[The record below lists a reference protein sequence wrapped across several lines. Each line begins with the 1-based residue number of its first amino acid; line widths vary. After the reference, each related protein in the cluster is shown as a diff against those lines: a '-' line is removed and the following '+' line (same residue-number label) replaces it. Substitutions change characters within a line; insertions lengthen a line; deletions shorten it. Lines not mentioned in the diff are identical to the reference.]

1 MDPYYELAYALESQ
15 SLSFFVGTGFSM
27 HLTDGAAPSWLS
39 LLKTCCEKIDGG
51 EELAEQL
58 FPNNNPIM
66 SLEECA
72 SIIKVKM
79 DSQGHCL
86 HTEISKVIGNLELGE
101 SGEETKE
108 VLEGLPA
115 VTFITTNYDL
125 LIEEELIGDDK
136 CTSYSIGY
144 PINRQ
149 AKDYQVYHVHG
160 SVKYPKKM
168 IVTAD
173 DYFRFINYP
182 DYFAKKVQTLIE
194 ESTTVI
200 IGYSL
205 GDVNFKAI
213 LNNIRSNRIHDIN
226 RQNLF
231 FLSRNPVDKNI
242 KDYYD
247 RSYGLRVI
255 ESTDVEGFLRKIDA
269 KHEQIKE
276 RVSRSRDLLMPV
288 LEGKKRFTDSYLKK
302 RDSFYE
308 IIATLS
314 SNGIIVSHSKVV
326 KFLKD
331 IFERKRGFTRVTG
344 AWQQYKHLA
353 GWLVHIGAI
362 MDIKGTPLEEAYLKA
377 VEASFD
383 NMSKRK
389 IMGKSWD
396 SFVIWKRHWLDLTY
410 DNRIMIC
417 QYFEDK
423 DVSSDASE
431 VMSQ

>member
-1 MDPYYELAYALESQ
+1 
-15 SLSFFVGTGFSM
+15 M
-27 HLTDGAAPSWLS
+27 HLTDGTAPSWLS

-58 FPNNNPIM
+58 FPNDNPIM

-79 DSQGHCL
+79 DSQGYCL

-125 LIEEELIGDDK
+125 LIEEELIGDYK

-168 IVTAD
+168 VVTAD

-182 DYFAKKVQTLIE
+182 DYFSKKVQTLIE

-231 FLSRNPVDKNI
+231 FLSRNPVNKNI

-255 ESTDVEGFLRKIDA
+255 ENTEVEDFLRKIET

-362 MDIKGTPLEEAYLKA
+362 MDIQGTPLEDAYLKA
-377 VEASFD
+377 VEASFN

-417 QYFEDK
+417 QYFEGV